1 MLTIIALGVQR
12 LKSFMAITTLA
23 DGENVM
29 VRKKNKFRLVNCKEI
44 ELQFRTI
51 I

>member
-1 MLTIIALGVQR
+1 VAKFTASVPMLTITALGVQR

-29 VRKKNKFRLVNCKEI
+29 VRKKKQVSFG
-44 ELQFRTI
+44 
-51 I
+51 